1 MKVLAITMGIITG
14 TFRQVK
20 VGASWKTDDG
30 IIQGFAIPRKKN
42 GAMYVDTDK
51 NGKLDL
57 KKDDFIAKVR
67 PAKTAG
73 EANIA
78 LGTWSVDPSTWKGS
92 FVDPNGIEFG
102 IIKVTDTSFF

>member
-1 MKVLAITMGIITG
+1 MDIITG

-30 IIQGFAIPRKKN
+30 IIQGFAIPRNKG
-42 GAMYVDTDK
+42 GAMYVDTNK

-57 KKDDFIAKVR
+57 RKDNLIAKLR
-67 PAKTAG
+67 PVKTAG
-73 EANIA
+73 DANIA
-78 LGTWSVDPSTWKGS
+78 LGTWSVDSNTWKGS
-92 FVDPNGIEFG
+92 FLDPNGIEFG